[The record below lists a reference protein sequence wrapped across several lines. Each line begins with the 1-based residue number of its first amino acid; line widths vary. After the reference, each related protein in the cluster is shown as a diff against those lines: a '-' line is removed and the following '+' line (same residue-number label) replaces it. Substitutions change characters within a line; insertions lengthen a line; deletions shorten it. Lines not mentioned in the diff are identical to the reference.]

1 MYKKYL
7 NLHVWQCQTT
17 IRNLNN
23 THMSNI
29 ALKQVYFEGITMQVP
44 EIWETETEVF
54 DEADGTK
61 SYSLSINATGKDVRS
76 IDISWGSIP
85 EESDAYNEACA
96 TYEEVM
102 SEEDLS
108 TEEEPI
114 ICFEF
119 QKNEAFGFNV
129 WTEEGVPCF
138 FFCFSIAGDN
148 QLVTVLVSAMSND
161 ELQSLVDFVEEYLS
175 VE

>member
-1 MYKKYL
+1 
-7 NLHVWQCQTT
+7 
-17 IRNLNN
+17 
-23 THMSNI
+23 MSNI

-85 EESDAYNEACA
+85 EDSDAYNEACA

-119 QKNEAFGFNV
+119 QKKEAHGFNV
-129 WTEEGVPCF
+129 YTEDGLPCF
-138 FFCFSIAGDN
+138 FFCCDIPSEGRKR
-148 QLVTVLVSAMSND
+148 LLTVLISAPDNN
-161 ELQSLVDFVEEYLS
+161 ELQNLVDFVEEYLS
-175 VE
+175 IE